1 MTDDKILIIGGYGNV
16 GRVIARQLASLF
28 PGRVVVAGRN
38 LASAVEAAETIG
50 DGAQARAID
59 IRSPEA
65 ATELEEIDLVVVCL
79 DQENVGF
86 AEQCLSRGIHYVDI
100 SAHYTFL
107 AKVEQLDELARSHG
121 ATAIL
126 SVGVAP
132 GLTNLLAARVVELM
146 DRVDRLDILVE
157 LGLGDSHGRAA
168 IEWMLDNL
176 DAEYEVPQNGELQT
190 VRSFDES
197 IELPLPTGSVQRAYR
212 FNLSDQHV
220 LARTLGVPSVSTW
233 VSFTS
238 PLFTRLA
245 ARASTSP
252 VAKWLRQPFLRRLA
266 VRSLQ
271 NVGVGSDRCAV
282 AVRALGIGEDGDD
295 TCIIGVTGHNEAL
308 MTGVVAAETARQLLT
323 NTPAPGVYH
332 SEQVIALDQIVEAL
346 ERELPGLEVDL
357 G

>member
-1 MTDDKILIIGGYGNV
+1 MIDDKILIIGGYGNV
-16 GRVIARQLASLF
+16 GRVIARQLAPLF

-38 LASAVEAAETIG
+38 LANAGAAAEAIG
-50 DGAQARAID
+50 DGAQARAVD

-65 ATELEEIDLVVVCL
+65 ATELEEIGLVVVCL
-79 DQENVGF
+79 DQEDVQF
-86 AEQCLSRGIHYVDI
+86 AEQCLNRGIHYVDI
-100 SAHYTFL
+100 SAHYPFL
-107 AKVEQLDELARSHG
+107 ATVERLDELARSRG

-132 GLTNLLAARVVELM
+132 GLTNLLAARALELM
-146 DRVDRLDILVE
+146 ERVDRLDILVE

-176 DAEYEVPQNGELQT
+176 DAEYEVPQNGEFQT
-190 VRSFDES
+190 VRSFGES
-197 IELPLPTGSVQRAYR
+197 IELRLSTGSVRRAYR
-212 FNLSDQHV
+212 FSLSDQHV

-233 VSFTS
+233 VCFTS
-238 PLFTRLA
+238 PLITRLA
-245 ARASTSP
+245 ARASTSR

-282 AVRALGIGEDGDD
+282 AVRALGIGAAGGD
-295 TCIIGVTGHNEAL
+295 TRTVGVTGHNEAL

-332 SEQVIALDQIVEAL
+332 SEQVIALGQVVEAL
-346 ERELPGLEVDL
+346 ERELPELDVDL